1 MKHTSTKQHNYTF
14 IDLFAGCGGLSEG
27 FLESKHFRGL
37 AHVEWELP
45 MVQTLRN
52 RLVKKWGE
60 SERDAMKRV
69 VCFDIQKTEELIS
82 GNWSEESIKQYGES
96 NSSEALLG
104 LKHIV
109 GEESVDFIIGGPPCQ
124 AYSIHGRATDKNSMQ
139 DDYRNYLFES
149 FVKVV
154 DAFKPRAFIFENVT
168 GMLSAKPGGK
178 PVVDRIYAAFTN
190 IGYEV
195 LSPDA
200 FKDAVYD
207 AYNYE
212 VPQSRKR
219 VILFGVRKGEPIAL
233 KDFYSA
239 LAQNVSQKHL
249 TVRDALGNL
258 PPIYPLGKIEKVK
271 GRNVSHKSTD
281 DSDKWHTPR
290 HCSERDIKLI
300 REWIGNNMNYC
311 SQQEAIDFYKKVTG
325 HKTLYRK
332 YRNLEW
338 DKPSPTVVAHLQK
351 DGFMFIHPDIEQA
364 RFITIREAAMLMTF
378 PQDYEFIGNRAYC
391 YKMIGNAVPV
401 NFAKAIA
408 ESLFEI
414 IK

>member
-1 MKHTSTKQHNYTF
+1 MNNKKYTF
-14 IDLFAGCGGLSEG
+14 VDLFAGCGGLSEG

-45 MVQTLRN
+45 MVETLRN

-60 SERDAMKRV
+60 KESEALKNV
-69 VCFDIQKTEELIS
+69 VYFDIQRTDELIN
-82 GNWSEESIKQYGES
+82 GNWSEETISKYGEN
-96 NSSEALLG
+96 NSIDAKLG
-104 LKHIV
+104 LKHMV
-109 GEESVDFIIGGPPCQ
+109 KSEQVDFIIGGPPCQ

-178 PVVDRIYAAFTN
+178 PVVDRIYSAFTK

-195 LSPDA
+195 LTPNS

-207 AYNYE
+207 AYNYN

-219 VILFGVRKGEPIAL
+219 VILFGVKKGESL
-233 KDFYSA
+233 SLNDFYTT
-239 LAQNVSQKHL
+239 LQKNASKGHL
-249 TVRDALGNL
+249 TVKDAIGNL
-258 PPIYPLGKIEKVK
+258 PPIYPLEKIEKIK
-271 GRNVSHKSTD
+271 GKNVSHEATD
-281 DSDKWHTPR
+281 SSDKWHMPR

-300 REWIGNNMNYC
+300 REWIANKMNYC
-311 SQQEAIDFYKKVTG
+311 TQKEAIDFYKKVTG
-325 HKTLYRK
+325 HDTLYRK

-378 PQDYEFIGNRAYC
+378 PKDFEFIGNRAYC

>member
-1 MKHTSTKQHNYTF
+1 MKKKEYTF

-27 FLESKHFRGL
+27 FMESGHYESL

-60 SERDAMKRV
+60 TPEVAKEKV
-69 VCFDIQKTEELIS
+69 LLFDIQKTGELIS
-82 GNWSEESIKQYGES
+82 GSWKDETKEKYEKDNAETAQR
-96 NSSEALLG
+96 G
-104 LKHIV
+104 LKDII
-109 GEESVDFIIGGPPCQ
+109 GKNKVDLIIGGPPCQ

-154 DAFKPRAFIFENVT
+154 KAFKPRAFIFENVT

-178 PVVDRIYAAFTN
+178 LVVERIYKAFSD
-190 IGYEV
+190 IGYIT
-195 LSPDA
+195 LQPND
-200 FKDAVYD
+200 FKNAVYN
-207 AYNYE
+207 AYNYD
-212 VPQSRKR
+212 VPQNRER
-219 VILFGVRKGEPIAL
+219 VILIGIKNGEDIRL
-233 KDFYSA
+233 EDFYST
-239 LAQNVSQKHL
+239 LSNMRNNKHKNVK
-249 TVRDALGNL
+249 DAIGAL
-258 PPIYPLGKIEKVK
+258 PPIYPLKKIEKVK
-271 GRNVSHKSTD
+271 GRNVSHYATD
-281 DSDKWHTPR
+281 NTDPFHQPR
-290 HCSERDIKLI
+290 HCSQRDITVF
-300 REWIGNNMNYC
+300 RRWIGGNMNKC
-311 SQQEAIDFYKKVTG
+311 SQQEAIAFYKEITG
-325 HKTLYRK
+325 KDTLYRK

-364 RFITIREAAMLMTF
+364 RFITIREAALLMSF
-378 PQDYEFIGNRAYC
+378 PKDYEFIGNRAYC

-408 ESLFEI
+408 EAMYKVL
-414 IK
+414 K